1 MESSKKE
8 LRSCISY
15 KNLQNSTE
23 TKRSVSFNIVEVRE
37 YELDLCDNPTCSLGP
52 AIGIGWNYETYSN
65 LPVDEYESYRPETKT
80 MGSLKLNRKIRENIM
95 ANSKF
100 SKKEIK
106 KITLAKAKLATQRA
120 KTKENLPF
128 AHIEERV
135 EKAKRK
141 MKRILLF
148 REKDAELKKLW
159 PDYDSAGKSKTR
171 RDSVT
176 IASTCSLSSTESE
189 FPNQCAQ

>member
-1 MESSKKE
+1 MESGKKE

-148 REKDAELKKLW
+148 REKDAELKKLLQC
-159 PDYDSAGKSKTR
+159 YDSAGKSRDR
-171 RDSVT
+171 RKSAET
-176 IASTCSLSSTESE
+176 ESSCSLTSQDSE
-189 FPNQCAQ
+189 FSKC